1 MSHLLMISLVS
12 YALYY
17 YYYFVVIIIII
28 IIIIIINRKL
38 RENIKFLSNFLL
50 KFPILH
56 VRFGSVT
63 VNCYWITK
71 TMIHE

>member
-28 IIIIIINRKL
+28 IIIINRKL

-50 KFPILH
+50 KFPILP

>member
-28 IIIIIINRKL
+28 IIIINRKL
-38 RENIKFLSNFLL
+38 RENIKFLS
-50 KFPILH
+50 
-56 VRFGSVT
+56 
-63 VNCYWITK
+63 ITSC
-71 TMIHE
+71 

>member
-17 YYYFVVIIIII
+17 YYYYYYFVVIII

-38 RENIKFLSNFLL
+38 RENIKFLS
-50 KFPILH
+50 
-56 VRFGSVT
+56 
-63 VNCYWITK
+63 ITSC
-71 TMIHE
+71 

>member
-38 RENIKFLSNFLL
+38 RENIKFLS
-50 KFPILH
+50 
-56 VRFGSVT
+56 
-63 VNCYWITK
+63 ITSC
-71 TMIHE
+71 

>member
-17 YYYFVVIIIII
+17 YYYYYYYFVVIII

-38 RENIKFLSNFLL
+38 RENIKFLS
-50 KFPILH
+50 
-56 VRFGSVT
+56 
-63 VNCYWITK
+63 ITSC
-71 TMIHE
+71 